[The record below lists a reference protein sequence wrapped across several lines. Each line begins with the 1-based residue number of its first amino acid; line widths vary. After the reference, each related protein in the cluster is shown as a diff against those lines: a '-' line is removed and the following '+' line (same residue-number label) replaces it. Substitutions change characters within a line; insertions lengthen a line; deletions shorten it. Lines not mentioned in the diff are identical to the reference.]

1 MRREIEI
8 LIFLFLGYLC
18 LMVGFRMEDI
28 GIQVFFYILSAMFF
42 FAIFRPKQ
50 SP

>member
-8 LIFLFLGYLC
+8 LVLLFLGYLC
-18 LMVGFRMEDI
+18 LMLGLRVDDVGMS
-28 GIQVFFYILSAMFF
+28 VFFYILSAMFF

>member
-8 LIFLFLGYLC
+8 LILIFLGYLC
-18 LMVGFRMEDI
+18 LMVGLRMEDV
-28 GIQVFFYILSAMFF
+28 GMKVFSYILSIMFF